1 MQKARPMIPA
11 GACPVLEFL
20 YEDRKI
26 TASGRETTDTDPGL
40 AMIEGRLFAR
50 DLYSEHEL
58 LPDRVADKPRS
69 DAGIRSVGGAKFSE
83 TKSWLRI
90 SGTRLCHLP

>member
-1 MQKARPMIPA
+1 MQKARPIIPA

-58 LPDRVADKPRS
+58 LPDRVADKP
-69 DAGIRSVGGAKFSE
+69 DACDLTWSKMCSVELTASC
-83 TKSWLRI
+83 
-90 SGTRLCHLP
+90 GTNEDKHK

>member
-1 MQKARPMIPA
+1 MIPA

-26 TASGRETTDTDPGL
+26 TASERETTDTDPRL

-58 LPDRVADKPRS
+58 LPDRVADKSRC
-69 DAGIRSVGGAKFSE
+69 
-83 TKSWLRI
+83 LRP
-90 SGTRLCHLP
+90 HLVKNVLGRVDRKLRNERR